1 MRTILLL
8 ALVFGGLVVA
18 GAIHISQSGNQ
29 IEVSIDRQKV
39 EEVTE
44 RVVAEG
50 EQILHNARS
59 NQPGAVAR

>member
-1 MRTILLL
+1 MRTIMLL
-8 ALVFGGLVVA
+8 ALVVGGLVVA
-18 GAIHISQSGNQ
+18 GAIHITQSGNQ

-50 EQILHNARS
+50 EQILRNAQS
-59 NQPGAVAR
+59 AQPGAVAR

>member
-1 MRTILLL
+1 MRTIMLL
-8 ALVFGGLVVA
+8 ALVVGGLVVA
-18 GAIHISQSGNQ
+18 GAIHITQSGNQ

-50 EQILHNARS
+50 EQILRNAQAG
-59 NQPGAVAR
+59 QPGGVTR